1 MSLKDIASDLAEYG
15 RGPDTELVHMTKGE
29 VRALQKIAKDHG
41 GSLSIN
47 PHTGLPEAGWLS
59 QLLPTIAGIGL
70 SFIPG
75 VGPLMAAGLVG
86 GATALAKGSVK
97 KGLMAGLGAY
107 GGSSLGASLGAAGA
121 GTAAPAAGGIGAEA
135 VGLPSIP
142 PAEVATGA
150 QALPVAGGNV
160 APMAG
165 VEGSGINFG
174 AKTAGTRLGNLPPS
188 PMALGNNVAQNTAGL
203 GQSAYSYPSM
213 GADTGVSQLAYA
225 PPAAPAISPEA
236 AKAAQQAANTKAF
249 EAMGPS
255 ERFASM
261 GRGLSGEN
269 LIGFAKEHP
278 FITGGTLM
286 SMMPGEK
293 KLKEEPEDTYL
304 PKYSYNKG
312 TDEGVFSSPDYEENV
327 RRGREM
333 NYFNNRGFTKLAA
346 NGGVMRGLNS
356 PSANLGSYSDGGRLL
371 RGPGDGVSDSIPA
384 VISKKQ
390 PARLADGEFVVP
402 ARIVSELGN
411 GSTEAGARRLYA
423 MMDRIQKARKKSI
436 GKNKV
441 AHNSRAEKHLPA

>member
-1 MSLKDIASDLAEYG
+1 MSLKDIASDLAKHG

-29 VRALQKIAKDHG
+29 VHALQKIAKDHG

-75 VGPLMAAGLVG
+75 VGPFMAAGLVG

-97 KGLMAGLGAY
+97 KGLLAGLGAY
-107 GGSSLGASLGAAGA
+107 GGASLGASLGAAGA
-121 GTAAPAAGGIGAEA
+121 GTAAPAAGGIGAGAPAAGGAELAA
-135 VGLPSIP
+135 VTP
-142 PAEVATGA
+142 PPTVVPPVAA
-150 QALPVAGGNV
+150 PLPVSPGNV
-160 APMAG
+160 PPMAG
-165 VEGSGINFG
+165 MEGSGINF
-174 AKTAGTRLGNLPPS
+174 AKASGT
-188 PMALGNNVAQNTAGL
+188 ALGDNAARGAASFGPTPFNNFA
-203 GQSAYSYPSM
+203 SM
-213 GADTGVSQLAYA
+213 GADTGVSQVASL
-225 PPAAPAISPEA
+225 PSAAPALSPEA
-236 AKAAQQAANTKAF
+236 AKAAQQAANTAKF
-249 EAMGPS
+249 NAMGPS

-269 LIGFAKEHP
+269 LMGFAKEHP

-333 NYFNNRGFTKLAA
+333 NYFNNRGFTKVAA
-346 NGGVMRGLNS
+346 KGGVMHGGLNS
-356 PSANLGSYSDGGRLL
+356 SSANLGSYSDGGRLL

-384 VISKKQ
+384 VIGKKQ
-390 PARLADGEFVVP
+390 PARLADGEFVIP